1 MINFLKKITENF
13 IKKIS
18 NQFFLNQIF
27 QRNLDDL
34 KLQNGQL
41 FSFFLKTNLKNIKNL
56 DDVSFKVYSQNNED
70 AILEY
75 LILSLKLKNIKF
87 IEIGTEDYSESNTRF
102 IYEKYN
108 CDGLIIDNTKNLTSK
123 ISKLLYIWKGN
134 LRIEEEFV
142 NKNNVNTLID
152 KHFPNKSVD
161 IFSLD
166 IDGVDY
172 WILKELPDNLSKI
185 IVAEYN
191 PYFGPDLEVTVPY
204 SDNFNRTEYHSS
216 NLCFGMSLR
225 ALINLIEN
233 KGYSFIGSASLRCNA
248 FFIKNEFKNLLSLE
262 DIDTSNLKDYT
273 NAHFRENKVNNLNY
287 TEPAEN
293 INIIGECKVFNLKT
307 NKICKINQLF

>member
-1 MINFLKKITENF
+1 VINFLKKITENF
-13 IKKIS
+13 IQKIS
-18 NQFFLNQIF
+18 NKFFLNQIF

-123 ISKLLYIWKGN
+123 ISKLLHIWKGN

-225 ALINLIEN
+225 ALINLMEN
-233 KGYSFIGSASLRCNA
+233 KGYSFIGSASLRSNA